1 MSCWRQH
8 PEHWVAVFHKEVVGT
23 DTELLPSFGRPE
35 ISGISAKQNDN
46 QAGHLQTGKVVPSRS
61 VIRGY
66 FLPTGSEASPP
77 YVDGLIDIPEIGVVG
92 LEARFLIDTGADRS
106 LLGDDDAGRMLRDYE
121 VDLGRL
127 EDGIPSQGIGGVV
140 ATREVQATLGLG
152 DFSTSIRLDVLEPK
166 FWTTSQRSFSTRSG
180 HTLALR
186 AVRGRAYG
194 QGSPPGSARG
204 RQTGA
209 RIAPSKQVRR
219 LPLRLCPEL
228 ALVSPSERS
237 VRLG

>member
-1 MSCWRQH
+1 M
-8 PEHWVAVFHKEVVGT
+8 
-23 DTELLPSFGRPE
+23 
-35 ISGISAKQNDN
+35 
-46 QAGHLQTGKVVPSRS
+46 
-61 VIRGY
+61 IRGY

-152 DFSTSIRLDVLEPK
+152 DFSTSIRVGEYGIDLAQLRAGRQIRGIGGMTRTRVAQAVLEFGGFSTDLQIAMLEPTPGQPIGIPSLLGRDVLSHFALFMEERTDRVLLLEPDEAD
-166 FWTTSQRSFSTRSG
+166 
-180 HTLALR
+180 TL
-186 AVRGRAYG
+186 
-194 QGSPPGSARG
+194 
-204 RQTGA
+204 
-209 RIAPSKQVRR
+209 
-219 LPLRLCPEL
+219 EF
-228 ALVSPSERS
+228 E
-237 VRLG
+237 

>member
-1 MSCWRQH
+1 M
-8 PEHWVAVFHKEVVGT
+8 
-23 DTELLPSFGRPE
+23 
-35 ISGISAKQNDN
+35 
-46 QAGHLQTGKVVPSRS
+46 
-61 VIRGY
+61 IRGY

-166 FWTTSQRSFSTRSG
+166 SG
-180 HTLALR
+180 QPPSVPSLLGRDILSHFALFME
-186 AVRGRAYG
+186 GRTNRVLLLEP
-194 QGSPPGSARG
+194 QE
-204 RQTGA
+204 
-209 RIAPSKQVRR
+209 VER
-219 LPLRLCPEL
+219 LEF
-228 ALVSPSERS
+228 E
-237 VRLG
+237 